1 MKTNKTQAIALTC
14 ILATLAGCDSSP
26 SPVDCSDQSAIDA
39 VTAAIKEGI
48 EASAGNRVQGA
59 DGTRLVLTSK
69 IRSAIGQLKFSI
81 EAVRTTKED
90 PESTKRY
97 CTGKLK
103 VVYGINMLKDAE
115 YVRKQANLDSV
126 NSLADKSKIERFS
139 DYFKVDL
146 DYDVQPT
153 DDGKQ
158 TIATIENSSDKIDVF
173 AEIVASHLLKPALD
187 EAQRKGLQLKTNP
200 QDIQSEATQDVPA
213 ATATDAAPSAD
224 TNNPYGEDYDNE

>member
-1 MKTNKTQAIALTC
+1 MKTNKTQATALAC
-14 ILATLAGCDSSP
+14 ILVALAGCDSSP

-48 EASAGNRVQGA
+48 EASAETRVKNA
-59 DGTRLVLTSK
+59 DGTPLVLTSK
-69 IRSAIGQLKFSI
+69 IRSAIGQLKFSL
-81 EAVRTTKED
+81 EAIRTTKED

-103 VVYGINMLKDAE
+103 IVYGLNIIKDAE
-115 YVRKQANLDSV
+115 YVRQQASLDSV
-126 NSLADKSKIERFS
+126 DTLADKSKIERFS

-158 TIATIENSSDKIDVF
+158 TVATIENSSDKIDVF

-187 EAQRKGLQLKTNP
+187 EARRKGLQLKTNP
-200 QDIQSEATQDVPA
+200 QAIQGEAVEPDTA
-213 ATATDAAPSAD
+213 ATDGAADANM
-224 TNNPYGEDYDNE
+224 NNPYGEGPYDE